1 MWSDRFVSSQSIY
14 STNANSRAD
23 SRRSQSLGGGRSTG
37 QFTSVWGLSL
47 GRSWPSL
54 IPVASRKPKM
64 PQRQETQRTLH
75 GDVIAPSH
83 DRAVA
88 PSVEPGVYSAY
99 ATPESCDPRSAAGAH
114 PPRLPRLC
122 PRLMPEHSFQL
133 TRNST
138 KLPPEAPCHCTHVPD
153 ADPGEHITEKNT
165 IDVKQVE
172 DWLHGEES
180 RYDP

>member
-1 MWSDRFVSSQSIY
+1 
-14 STNANSRAD
+14 
-23 SRRSQSLGGGRSTG
+23 
-37 QFTSVWGLSL
+37 
-47 GRSWPSL
+47 
-54 IPVASRKPKM
+54 
-64 PQRQETQRTLH
+64 
-75 GDVIAPSH
+75 
-83 DRAVA
+83 
-88 PSVEPGVYSAY
+88 
-99 ATPESCDPRSAAGAH
+99 
-114 PPRLPRLC
+114 
-122 PRLMPEHSFQL
+122 MPEHSFQL